1 MAAAEGPESQI
12 RPDAE
17 EVPLLA
23 ARSPPAHVL
32 MRRVPKAAVAALAS
46 LHVIVA
52 AGSVYGWTALEPVL
66 LDSGFFT
73 GHSDACKASR
83 AMMIAILGISAN
95 ALCKLP
101 VSAVLDNC
109 GPRFTSALGSLF
121 LIAGALLLGF
131 GDRDS
136 AASLGAGYFLL
147 GFSGPFIQLPCFQFS
162 ILFPQHQGAFI
173 TLLIACFEL
182 STGVFF
188 VFKQLYFLCSVP
200 LATLFGAYAAL
211 GSFLFVSAVVLWPGR
226 IEMERMTGHPEA
238 CCDEE
243 ASCAPIKPDDAT
255 AVEAISPECPE
266 PAEGRLKALRYR
278 TPAQQ
283 LLSWEF
289 LYAASF
295 LAVHI
300 FRQGF
305 VLTTMNSQLEHFFHD
320 DPDMARG
327 LADVFSVFLPL
338 GFLPMLALSVSGF
351 NSCLMQRPRLALA
364 VSTGLSMGFGLLFL
378 WPCRAAYF
386 ALFAIFPMSRQLAFS
401 AFFWWAAGVFGFES
415 FGHISSVASTLA
427 GLAQLLQCPLV
438 DSITSPAER
447 MTWEQVDLL
456 LALLPAVLLI
466 LPLIPA
472 LFQSCGQASEP
483 CASDRH
489 VRWHSSQQTSTAL
502 DAEDDEDA
510 EAVDQTPLLGAPMS
524 NDGWLS
530 GHPTGLGPGSGRGVG
545 IPGTFIR
552 SGSVNSLGR
561 SSFYGSMQ
569 GSLLGGQHLA
579 GPTPHYGSWASYASS
594 ANSLLGSAAILA
606 EAAAAR
612 LLPAGQRHPH
622 QHHQNQQ
629 QQAGNFTS
637 TLYADRS

>member
-1 MAAAEGPESQI
+1 MATVDDGPGPQI

-17 EVPLLA
+17 DVPQLP
-23 ARSPPAHVL
+23 ARSPPTPL
-32 MRRVPKAAVAALAS
+32 LRRVPKAAVAALAA
-46 LHVIVA
+46 LHVIVG

-66 LDSGFFT
+66 LDDGYFT
-73 GHSDACKASR
+73 GHSDAYKTSR
-83 AMMIAILGISAN
+83 SMMVAILGISAN

-131 GDRDS
+131 CDSDS
-136 AASLGAGYFLL
+136 ALGAGYFLL

-211 GSFLFVSAVVLWPGR
+211 GSFLFASAIVLWPGR
-226 IEMERMTGHPEA
+226 IEMELMTGHPQA
-238 CCDEE
+238 RCDEE
-243 ASCAPIKPDDAT
+243 ASCAPIKPDDTT
-255 AVEAISPECPE
+255 AAGASRPECPE
-266 PAEGRLKALRYR
+266 PAEGRLAEVCYR

-289 LYAASF
+289 LYASSF

-305 VLTTMNSQLEHFFHD
+305 VLTTMNSQLEHFFRD
-320 DPDMARG
+320 DPDMARR
-327 LADVFSVFLPL
+327 LADAFSVFLPL
-338 GFLPMLALSVSGF
+338 GFLPMLALSVSGC

-364 VSTGLSMGFGLLFL
+364 VSTGLSMGLGLLFL

-447 MTWEQVDLL
+447 ISWEQVDLL
-456 LALLPAVLLI
+456 LALVPSALLL
-466 LPLIPA
+466 LPLLAA
-472 LFQSCGQASEP
+472 LFQSFAQRSATEP
-483 CASDRH
+483 CTSDGH
-489 VRWHSSQQTSTAL
+489 VRWHSSLQPSSSF
-502 DAEDDEDA
+502 DADDEEEA
-510 EAVDQTPLLGAPMS
+510 EADHETPLLSAPIMS
-524 NDGWLS
+524 NDGWLL
-530 GHPTGLGPGSGRGVG
+530 GHPTSSGMGSGRGVG
-545 IPGTFIR
+545 IPGPFYR

-561 SSFYGSMQ
+561 SFYGSMQ

-579 GPTPHYGSWASYASS
+579 APTPHFGSWASYTSS
-594 ANSLLGSAAILA
+594 ANNSLLGSSALLV
-606 EAAAAR
+606 EAAAAG
-612 LLPAGQRHPH
+612 LLQGQRH
-622 QHHQNQQ
+622 QQQ
-629 QQAGNFTS
+629 QQAGSFTS
-637 TLYADRS
+637 TLYADHS